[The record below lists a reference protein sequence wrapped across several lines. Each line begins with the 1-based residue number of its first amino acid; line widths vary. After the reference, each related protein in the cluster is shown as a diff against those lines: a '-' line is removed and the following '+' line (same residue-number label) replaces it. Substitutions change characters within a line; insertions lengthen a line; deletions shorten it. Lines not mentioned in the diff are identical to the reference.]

1 MDLRATRLISDDPWV
16 QFIDHMMS
24 LRNKPEVSKI
34 LDRQIIES
42 FNRQSGNLRREIGR
56 CSQK

>member
-1 MDLRATRLISDDPWV
+1 MDLRATRLISDDPCV

-42 FNRQSGNLRREIGR
+42 FNRQS
-56 CSQK
+56 